1 MVHGIQGYG
10 GGLLY
15 DGQYIVNHTNIIL
28 VTINY
33 RLGALGFLVYGSNL
47 EIGGNYGLK
56 VHTIHRFVLCIPVS
70 TCVGSTFCSEV
81 GTREHCLLWW

>member
-1 MVHGIQGYG
+1 MPHDTQGYG
-10 GGLLY
+10 GGLIY
-15 DGQYIVNHTNIIL
+15 DGQYMVNRTNIIL

-56 VHTIHRFVLCIPVS
+56 VHKFVDMFCVSMYAPV
-70 TCVGSTFCSEV
+70 
-81 GTREHCLLWW
+81 

>member
-1 MVHGIQGYG
+1 MATQCFLQYYNNCGTQHQGYG
-10 GGLLY
+10 GSLVY

-33 RLGALGFLVYGSNL
+33 RIGALGFLVYGSKL

-56 VHTIHRFVLCIPVS
+56 VYTQLKLYMRICYGLI
-70 TCVGSTFCSEV
+70 
-81 GTREHCLLWW
+81 